1 MVNYISVITM
11 LTLIF
16 KLKKDDEIT
25 ALNYALVYMANDE
38 GIEKA
43 TKEWEGFK
51 RYKFGEL

>member
-38 GIEKA
+38 DVEKV
-43 TKEWEGFK
+43 TKEWERFK
-51 RYKFGEL
+51 G